1 MLLGSWWVP
10 STHAPLIVRWS
21 FKVWYLWHRQCTHK
35 HTLKHQG
42 FIKIQ
47 ETPQRP
53 FADQMD
59 EPAPCFFLTVGW
71 MGYQLLWASL
81 ATLVSGAGCVGSWK
95 LGSSQHE
102 KNRRFTL
109 LFFLSRVWESMKCAM
124 QIWLIWVVFGQTWC
138 LDVFFHR
145 YAFFQQI
152 YNCLVV

>member
-1 MLLGSWWVP
+1 MLLGSWWVS
-10 STHAPLIVRWS
+10 STHTPLIVRWI

-59 EPAPCFFLTVGW
+59 EPAPWFFLTVGW

-81 ATLVSGAGCVGSWK
+81 ATLVSLALTKALDALDLGSWDPANTK
-95 LGSSQHE
+95 IRL
-102 KNRRFTL
+102 FTL
-109 LFFLSRVWESMKCAM
+109 LFFCRAFENQGNVACKFDWSGWSLGRHDAWMCSS
-124 QIWLIWVVFGQTWC
+124 IGTH
-138 LDVFFHR
+138 FFS
-145 YAFFQQI
+145 
-152 YNCLVV
+152 N